1 MLRIEIDRL
10 IDRDF
15 FVSYGN
21 NGNKLKKKLIMVFR
35 IRLIDVIIK
44 GKDDKIIRRKRKNK
58 GHTKR
63 FRLWKNIWKNDKKE
77 RRRIRRGKR
86 EKKERREKRE
96 RKKTNEWD
104 DDGYFYF

>member
-1 MLRIEIDRL
+1 MAIAIWRILRRAPTNI
-10 IDRDF
+10 
-15 FVSYGN
+15 SYFQRFLSTTTVT
-21 NGNKLKKKLIMVFR
+21 NKLKKKLIMVFR

-44 GKDDKIIRRKRKNK
+44 GKDDKIINDVTEIIRRKRKNK

-86 EKKERREKRE
+86 EKKEE
-96 RKKTNEWD
+96 
-104 DDGYFYF
+104 